1 MISSSIVCIM
11 LLEGGPRI
19 CPFVLYCRRVW
30 PIFLNQGWIGYCGP
44 RWEDRCGM
52 SWNSKEL
59 IMGKIIICFQVQHWN
74 TYNVKCNV
82 ITILCALHLIPGA
95 EHHVYMQLGHSC
107 FIFSTVLFDTNHKSK
122 EAFVVLCYGHI
133 LWEEVPAQKKQDLGV
148 I

>member
-1 MISSSIVCIM
+1 M
-11 LLEGGPRI
+11 
-19 CPFVLYCRRVW
+19 
-30 PIFLNQGWIGYCGP
+30 
-44 RWEDRCGM
+44 
-52 SWNSKEL
+52 
-59 IMGKIIICFQVQHWN
+59 
-74 TYNVKCNV
+74 

-133 LWEEVPAQKKQDLGV
+133 LWEEVPAQKEQDPGA